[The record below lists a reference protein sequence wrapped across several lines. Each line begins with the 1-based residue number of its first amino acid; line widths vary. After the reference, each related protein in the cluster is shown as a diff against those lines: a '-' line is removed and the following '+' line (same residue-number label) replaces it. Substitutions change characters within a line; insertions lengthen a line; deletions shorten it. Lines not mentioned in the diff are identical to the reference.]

1 MTLKYVN
8 VGSFCYPEGRHSMT
22 LREQFEKRE
31 HDILSPYASF
41 SDQSQG
47 REHYEEPCDLRPV
60 YQRDRDRILHSKSF
74 RRLKRKTQVF
84 LSPERRSLPNP
95 ADTYAGGCRRMAR
108 TDGQSTVV

>member
-1 MTLKYVN
+1 MALKYVN

-60 YQRDRDRILHSKSF
+60 YQRDRDRILHCKSF
-74 RRLKRKTQVF
+74 RRLKGKTQVF
-84 LSPERRSLPNP
+84 ITGGRSLPNP
-95 ADTYAGGCRRMAR
+95 VDTYIRGVAECPDCGK
-108 TDGQSTVV
+108 STSFE

>member
-60 YQRDRDRILHSKSF
+60 YQRDRDRILHCKSF
-74 RRLKRKTQVF
+74 RRLKGIF
-84 LSPERRSLPNP
+84 IAGGRSLPNP
-95 ADTYAGGCRRMAR
+95 ADTYVRGVAECQDCGK
-108 TDGQSTVV
+108 STLFE